1 MAPGHANSGPVPACM
16 LYALYQTAADLML
29 PMRVWASVAG
39 AGFALGDQS
48 SADRWRAAG
57 ALCEMMSRAS
67 LSHRRPSFEL
77 DEITMGNR
85 TVPVVEQEVLDTGFD
100 ENFLISLC
108 RLTHPVQCFFTR
120 HVHDV
125 ERVLSFVSDIH
136 DSARGFC
143 LHNRWAG

>member
-1 MAPGHANSGPVPACM
+1 M
-16 LYALYQTAADLML
+16 LYALYQTAADMML

-77 DEITMGNR
+77 DEIVMGNR
-85 TVPVVEQEVLDTGFD
+85 TVPVVAEEVL
-100 ENFLISLC
+100 SLPFGTLL
-108 RLTHPVQCFFTR
+108 RFAKEGAPPQPKVLEIGR
-120 HVHDV
+120 AHV
-125 ERVLSFVSDIH
+125 
-136 DSARGFC
+136 
-143 LHNRWAG
+143 